1 MDSRKVYSRDFLQC
15 GEIITVVT
23 IKLCKRKFFSFF
35 IKIVKG
41 CTKETGSNFVLLSQS
56 KNTIEWFNKTF
67 GGPFVLKRLEES
79 AKMGGGQ
86 KFSKE
91 LVL

>member
-35 IKIVKG
+35 IKIVKS
-41 CTKETGSNFVLLSQS
+41 CIKETGSNFVLLSQS
-56 KNTIEWFNKTF
+56 KNTIEWFK
-67 GGPFVLKRLEES
+67 
-79 AKMGGGQ
+79 KMFQRKSRFYDFLHAAG
-86 KFSKE
+86 FACRRN
-91 LVL
+91 